1 MMTLVEAVREAG
13 RSGLK
18 KSGMGTTKKSL
29 SESLA
34 APSDDDDESLQVLSV
49 STSASPKQ
57 STHLGVHVHRH
68 KLSTL
73 LDTSQ

>member
-34 APSDDDDESLQVLSV
+34 APSDDDDDESLQVLSV
-49 STSASPKQ
+49 STSATPKQ
-57 STHLGVHVHRH
+57 STHLHVYSKPAVYSLRY
-68 KLSTL
+68 
-73 LDTSQ
+73 